1 MLLFVIAG
9 ATAVVMSANTKIIDE
24 RDNDDYFNMDNE
36 EYEIEVLVAPKE
48 DENIRYTKIIL
59 YRLISF

>member
-1 MLLFVIAG
+1 
-9 ATAVVMSANTKIIDE
+9 MSANTKIIDE